1 MVSSWR
7 EEKGMDHLMPFFIRG
22 RGEEHHRH
30 LSHQGVFCR
39 TCELG
44 LHVAIQANPK
54 CIQVQH
60 IVPEVTIPP
69 EVTPENVTTYIVD
82 SGG

>member
-1 MVSSWR
+1 
-7 EEKGMDHLMPFFIRG
+7 MDGLTVFISG

-44 LHVAIQANPK
+44 LHVSVQANL
-54 CIQVQH
+54 
-60 IVPEVTIPP
+60 
-69 EVTPENVTTYIVD
+69 
-82 SGG
+82 